1 MTVPWSPHSTKWM
14 VCPIWAI
21 LLQIPS
27 SKQILND
34 LLLDLCC
41 TLPAN
46 VRLFAVCCYQ
56 EVKWLESALKK
67 LQYLLLNKTIKR
79 ITLLIIYQVSISYIF
94 SFHSFFSPHLAGVW
108 KVVVSKLEFGEFGR
122 LYMIGRLPSLVEWDV
137 INNWLLSWFCIQ
149 VVFALGYWWLGL
161 P

>member
-56 EVKWLESALKK
+56 EVKWHESALSE
-67 LQYLLLNKTIKR
+67 LQQLLLNKTIKR
-79 ITLLIIYQVSISYIF
+79 FFLLIICLVSISYIF
-94 SFHSFFSPHLAGVW
+94 PLSFFFLSRLAGVW
-108 KVVVSKLEFGEFGR
+108 KVVVYKLEFGEFGK
-122 LYMIGRLPSLVEWDV
+122 LYMFGWSLVEWDV
-137 INNWLLSWFCIQ
+137 ISSWLLSWFCFQ
-149 VVFALGYWWLGL
+149 VFFALGYWWLGL